1 MTHNIL
7 DFCVIFTFPSAAPK
21 FSFFSPSLQR
31 LVFFQSFYYVRHNA
45 CMKNSSIVLICLSL
59 IADDVNIFLMNLPYR
74 QAYIFITERSVQ
86 VISISILLLKVI
98 VMYFE
103 TFQVILANH
112 SWCFFFIY
120 LMFTQCFSRHFLEHQ
135 GVLQSLRIVSV
146 MEHSFRFQLGWL
158 SAWSS
163 ACSESL
169 RMPPV

>member
-21 FSFFSPSLQR
+21 FFSPSLQR
-31 LVFFQSFYYVRHNA
+31 LVFFQYFYYVKHNA

-59 IADDVNIFLMNLPYR
+59 IAADVNIFLMNLLYR

-112 SWCFFFIY
+112 SWCFFFSFI
-120 LMFTQCFSRHFLEHQ
+120 LCLPNVFLDI
-135 GVLQSLRIVSV
+135 SLNTK
-146 MEHSFRFQLGWL
+146 
-158 SAWSS
+158 
-163 ACSESL
+163 ESYSL
-169 RMPPV
+169 